1 MPHFVGFSR
10 KTEGRCM
17 TIKAKAR
24 KVVTKVDEVI
34 VKTDSTVDHA
44 LDLMKNS
51 KRSIIIIILIVG
63 LIIWMV

>member
-1 MPHFVGFSR
+1 
-10 KTEGRCM
+10 M
-17 TIKAKAR
+17 TIKDKAK
-24 KVVTKVDEVI
+24 KVVTNVDEVI

-44 LDLMKNS
+44 LDIIKNS

>member
-1 MPHFVGFSR
+1 
-10 KTEGRCM
+10 M
-17 TIKAKAR
+17 TIKDKAK

-34 VKTDSTVDHA
+34 IKADPVADNF
-44 LDLMKNS
+44 LDLIKNS

>member
-1 MPHFVGFSR
+1 
-10 KTEGRCM
+10 M
-17 TIKAKAR
+17 TIKDKAK

-34 VKTDSTVDHA
+34 VKADSTVDHA
-44 LDLMKNS
+44 LDLIKNS